1 MSKIFVNENPQGPAP
16 RRDQRVGDQ
25 PRTDWR
31 SLTAAPTRSIAA
43 TPKPRPRE
51 GFDDP
56 ATFVAGLVV
65 LGLLVFA
72 LVTWWKQVALFAA
85 VFVLFGLLA
94 RSPALAIGGALL
106 LLLSAR

>member
-1 MSKIFVNENPQGPAP
+1 MSKVFVNENPQAPAP
-16 RRDQRVGDQ
+16 LRYQRLGDR

-43 TPKPRPRE
+43 APKRRPRE

-85 VFVLFGLLA
+85 VFVLLSLFA
-94 RSPALAIGGALL
+94 RSPILAVGGALL
-106 LLLSAR
+106 LLLAAR